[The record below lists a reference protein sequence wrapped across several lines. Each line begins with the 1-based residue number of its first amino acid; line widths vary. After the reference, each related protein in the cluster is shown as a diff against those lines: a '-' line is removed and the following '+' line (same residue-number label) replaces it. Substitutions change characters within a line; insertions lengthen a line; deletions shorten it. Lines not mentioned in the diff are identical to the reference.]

1 MAGESGSPRGS
12 RYLQVGVLH
21 QLELLLDDVELL
33 LLRLD
38 VSLQYASPLLQLLLQ
53 LVHHPQLG
61 GEMVHW
67 LQRTDKKDHRVGPV
81 LLLTFIAMLDSEK

>member
-1 MAGESGSPRGS
+1 MFGEFGGTRGS

-21 QLELLLDDVELL
+21 ELELLLDDMELL
-33 LLRLD
+33 LLCFD
-38 VSLQYASPLLQLLLQ
+38 VSLQDASPLLQLLFQ

-67 LQRTDKKDHRVGPV
+67 LQRTEKRDHTVGPV
-81 LLLTFIAMLDSEK
+81 LPLTSTAMLDSEK

>member
-1 MAGESGSPRGS
+1 MGSSS

-33 LLRLD
+33 LLCLD
-38 VSLQYASPLLQLLLQ
+38 VCLQYASPLLQLLFQ

-61 GEMVHW
+61 REVVHW
-67 LQRTDKKDHRVGPV
+67 LWGVENKSQVGPV
-81 LLLTFIAMLDSEK
+81 PL